1 MKSNSSSDISPDEAL
16 VHSALQEFARNGK
29 GADTELVDSI
39 LMATVERK
47 TIVPTPPPS
56 LNWRTWTVGVGSVA
70 ALLLLLIGVLSSFPY
85 RSSERAHSEIQFSVT
100 FTPDEAKTSD
110 SAAAASRTTRPGTR
124 YRGEVDVIVAS
135 PGSLSPIPEGAKAA
149 TLDAEWTY
157 PIPVMLAS
165 EDSVSR
171 EERIEIDSDSVSQ
184 ESQHLVYSGNVRLR
198 YRSFLISA
206 EEIRLRT
213 DPSEANTA
221 FLTAENASFSS
232 KSKPDFPVTA
242 AQAGQLEIDPVSGLI
257 RLHEVALLET
267 LENGKISIVDTQAV
281 SITAAGYAIESRSLR
296 R

>member
-1 MKSNSSSDISPDEAL
+1 
-16 VHSALQEFARNGK
+16 
-29 GADTELVDSI
+29 
-39 LMATVERK
+39 
-47 TIVPTPPPS
+47 
-56 LNWRTWTVGVGSVA
+56 
-70 ALLLLLIGVLSSFPY
+70 
-85 RSSERAHSEIQFSVT
+85 VT

-213 DPSEANTA
+213 EPSESNTA

-232 KSKPDFPVTA
+232 KSKPDFPVTE

-281 SITAAGYAIESRSLR
+281 SISAAGYAIESSSPR